1 VSDPAQATGTRGSSG
16 RRRSVARLLAVQ
28 ALYQIELTKIE
39 ASGEVGVDAVIAEFV
54 KHRLGQEIEGENYG
68 EADRALF
75 ADIVRG
81 VSARQGE
88 LDGMI
93 SAALSEEWPLHRLET
108 ILRAILRAG
117 AYELLGR
124 SDVPPRVVISEYLD
138 VAHAFFAGKEPGMVN
153 GVLDRLARVLRPG
166 DFDPDPGPDV
176 DGGLPSG

>member
-1 VSDPAQATGTRGSSG
+1 MTDAVPTTTARGGAG

-28 ALYQIELTKIE
+28 ALYQIEINKVD
-39 ASGEVGVDAVIAEFV
+39 ASGGAAVDAVIAEFV

-75 ADIVRG
+75 ADIVR
-81 VSARQGE
+81 SASSRQGE
-88 LDGMI
+88 LDGML
-93 SAALSEEWPLHRLET
+93 SAALSEEWPLLRLET

-153 GVLDRLARVLRPG
+153 GVLDRLARVLRQ
-166 DFDPDPGPDV
+166 DDPDHGLGPDR
-176 DGGLPSG
+176 GGGPAPR

>member
-1 VSDPAQATGTRGSSG
+1 MTHPDPPASG
-16 RRRSVARLLAVQ
+16 RSGAAHRRSVARLLAVQ
-28 ALYQIELTKIE
+28 ALYQIDVNRI
-39 ASGEVGVDAVIAEFV
+39 APSSAEVETVVGEFV

-81 VSARQGE
+81 ASSRQAE
-88 LDGMI
+88 LDGML

-124 SDVPPRVVISEYLD
+124 ADVPPRVVISEYLD

-153 GVLDRLARVLRPG
+153 GVLDRLARVLRQDEADHG
-166 DFDPDPGPDV
+166 LGPDR
-176 DGGLPSG
+176 GGGPAPR

>member
-1 VSDPAQATGTRGSSG
+1 MTEAAPASSIRGGAG

-28 ALYQIELTKIE
+28 ALYQIEINRID
-39 ASGEVGVDAVIAEFV
+39 ADGGAAIDAVVAEFV

-81 VSARQGE
+81 ASQRQGE

-138 VAHAFFAGKEPGMVN
+138 GAHVFFAGKEPGMVN
-153 GVLDRLARVLRPG
+153 GVLDRLARVLRQDDLG
-166 DFDPDPGPDV
+166 QGLGPDRS
-176 DGGLPSG
+176 GGPAPR

>member
-1 VSDPAQATGTRGSSG
+1 MTAAAPASSIRGGAG

-28 ALYQIELTKIE
+28 ALYQIEINRID
-39 ASGEVGVDAVIAEFV
+39 AGGSAAIDAVVAEFV

-81 VSARQGE
+81 ASQRQGE

-153 GVLDRLARVLRPG
+153 GVLDRLARVLRQDDLG
-166 DFDPDPGPDV
+166 QGLGPDRS
-176 DGGLPSG
+176 GGPAPR